1 MKHLFIFIFLIPIQV
16 IGQTLLTKANNAY
29 RIGDLLSVE
38 TMEFLNLDYQQEHL
52 LIDLGNIQSERQNDK
67 ISFYGVE
74 DSKPKIIQ
82 IADGKRTY
90 FFEEGNLLAI
100 SGEECNLYKLE
111 YDLPERWLSF
121 PMDASCQLNGNFSS
135 TGHYCHRIALR
146 KFGNYQTSWT
156 GKDKLLL
163 ENGDTLKDLSRLQTK
178 RDFAIQTF
186 PIDTLSKSLPAYTTD
201 SVIHHLAS
209 ASQRFEELIIRWYA
223 KGYRYPVLEAYAL
236 YKKNG
241 KGIPL
246 KSYTLYV
253 PPRVQELLTDSENE
267 SLRIKEDVTQQGN
280 SNQVKDETLTY
291 QVVQDRET
299 HTVIVKYKMEED
311 GKLDLTLASATGIVF
326 RRAEVNDCANME
338 GQKRLSYAG
347 LPPGEYVVFIG
358 WKGNQFCEK
367 ISVRQS

>member
-1 MKHLFIFIFLIPIQV
+1 MRFIYLLLLLVPLQIR
-16 IGQTLLTKANNAY
+16 GQMSLTKSCNSF
-29 RIGDLLSVE
+29 RSEDILS
-38 TMEFLNLDYQQEHL
+38 MEMLGFLCLDYQLSHL
-52 LIDLGNIQSERQNDK
+52 LIDLHDLRKAKREGTIT
-67 ISFYGVE
+67 FYGVLGY
-74 DSKPKIIQ
+74 DQKIMQ
-82 IADGKRTY
+82 VMANKRT
-90 FFEEGNLLAI
+90 FLAQNDSLLAI
-100 SGEECNLYKLE
+100 SGEECNLYELE

-186 PIDTLSKSLPAYTTD
+186 PIDTLSKYLPAYTTD

-236 YKKNG
+236 YKKKG

-291 QVVQDRET
+291 QDVQDRET

-338 GQKRLSYAG
+338 GQKRLSYEG